1 MDLGLQGKRA
11 LITGA
16 SKGLGAAIARSMAA
30 EGCNLVLVARDAERL
45 AELRAEILAEAPDLD
60 IQLID
65 LDMRAQGACEK
76 IAQQAGRLDILVNN
90 AGDIPGGTVLEV
102 DEERWRKAWDLKVFG
117 YINLTREVYRKMA
130 AARAGVIVNVV
141 GTAGERPRGDHIA
154 PASGNAAL
162 IAFSRAL
169 GLDSVHEGV
178 RVLAVNPGPS
188 ETDRQMDR
196 WKTRAAERLGDPD
209 RWREL
214 VADYPF
220 GRMARPQEIADVV
233 TFVASERASYMSG
246 TAVTVDAGGHH

>member
-45 AELRAEILAEAPDLD
+45 AALRADILADSPDLD

-65 LDMRAQGACEK
+65 IDMRAPGACEK
-76 IAQQAGRLDILVNN
+76 IAQEAGQLDILVNN
-90 AGDIPGGTVLEV
+90 AGDIPGGTVLDV

-117 YINLTREVYRKMA
+117 YINLTREIYRKMA
-130 AARAGVIVNVV
+130 AARSGVIVNVV

-196 WKTRAAERLGDPD
+196 WKARAAERLGDPD

>member
-1 MDLGLQGKRA
+1 MDLGLKGKRA
-11 LITGA
+11 LVTGA

-45 AELRAEILAEAPDLD
+45 AALRDELLATTPGIDV
-60 IQLID
+60 QLID
-65 LDMRAQGACEK
+65 IDMRAPQACED
-76 IAQQAGRLDILVNN
+76 IARLAGPLDILVNN
-90 AGDIPGGTVLEV
+90 AGDIPSGTVLDV

-117 YINLTREVYRKMA
+117 YINLTRQIYRAMVA
-130 AARAGVIVNVV
+130 AKSGVIVNVV
-141 GTAGERPRGDHIA
+141 GTAGERPRGNHIA

-178 RVLAVNPGPS
+178 RVVAVNPGPS
-188 ETDRQMDR
+188 ETDRQTER
-196 WKTRAAERLGDPD
+196 WRARAAEELGDPD

-220 GRMARPQEIADVV
+220 GRLALPREIADVV